1 MGLRRERKLSC
12 MKTLLLDVFKVLLY
26 LRLSCMFT
34 TSWHHKQ
41 YVILFT
47 QLFSPSSY
55 LKTPPNMLIIFGM
68 INDIWIAST
77 FTLNDSQFY
86 PFWKCNFMVF
96 LFLAAVINLRLG
108 IIYSLKVFLTI
119 NFRGHTILDNKI
131 IRTTQTVKD

>member
-55 LKTPPNMLIIFGM
+55 LKTPPNILIICGM
-68 INDIWIAST
+68 IDDIWIAST
-77 FTLNDSQFY
+77 LTLNDSQFY

-108 IIYSLKVFLTI
+108 IIYSLKVFWPSIFEVIQFLT
-119 NFRGHTILDNKI
+119 TKL
-131 IRTTQTVKD
+131 